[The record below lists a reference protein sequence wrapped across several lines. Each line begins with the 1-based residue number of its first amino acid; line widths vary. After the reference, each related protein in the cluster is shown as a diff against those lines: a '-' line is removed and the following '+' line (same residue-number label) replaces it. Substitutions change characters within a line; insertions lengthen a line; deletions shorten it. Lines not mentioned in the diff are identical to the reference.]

1 MPLKPQ
7 PKVLIGTLGTEPQ
20 VITLALW
27 ALRNQ
32 LSPPEYP
39 EEVWVIHTSEREPA
53 IRKSLERLR
62 EAFAQDERLQVPQP
76 VTLKTFPIVSPSGQ
90 RFADLENLRAV
101 KATFRTLYQVL
112 KQAKEAGFQVHLCVA
127 GGRKPMSIFG
137 TVAAQLL
144 FDDQDR
150 AWHLISSKS
159 LVESRKLFP
168 DAPAEWVK
176 LVPIPIIP
184 WSDVD
189 PILTLIAREEDPF
202 EAAGLVKAL
211 RERRRRYTLRLFIKG
226 YLSPAEQKVLR
237 VVVEKGGSLRE
248 LAGALNKSPR
258 TVEHQLQ
265 SIYRKIKN
273 NQDLLGLEIPE
284 NTRLTRDFL
293 VRMFGGVLKG
303 VG

>member
-1 MPLKPQ
+1 MPLTRNPQ
-7 PKVLIGTLGTEPQ
+7 SKVLIGTLGTEPQ

-39 EEVWVIHTSEREPA
+39 QEVWVIHTSEREPA
-53 IRKSLERLR
+53 IRESLERLQN
-62 EAFAQDERLQVPQP
+62 AFATDERLQVPHP
-76 VTLKTFPIVSPSGQ
+76 VLLKTFPIASPSGQ

-101 KATFRTLYQVL
+101 KATFRTLFQVI
-112 KQAKEAGFQVHLCVA
+112 KQAKEAGFKVHLCVA

-137 TVAAQLL
+137 TVATQLL
-144 FDDQDR
+144 FDDQDG

-159 LVESRKLFP
+159 LVESRKLFT

-176 LVPIPIIP
+176 LVPIPIIT

-202 EAAGLVKAL
+202 EAADLVKAL

-226 YLSPAEQKVLR
+226 YLSPAERRVLR
-237 VVVEKGGSLRE
+237 VVVERGGTIAEIAKVL
-248 LAGALNKSPR
+248 GKKPR
-258 TVEHQLQ
+258 TVEHQIQ
-265 SIYRKIKN
+265 SIYRKIKD
-273 NQDLLGLEIPE
+273 NQEFLGLEIPE
-284 NTRLTRDFL
+284 DTRLTRDFL
-293 VRMFGGVLKG
+293 GRMFGGVY
-303 VG
+303 